1 MKAALGAKETRKVSV
16 ILGRQDSMRTPAPR
30 ISGATH
36 ASHPSSGLI
45 ALAEATSVELPFAM
59 GDVIAG
65 KYQVLKLIGSGGM
78 GYVVSAMHVELGEVV
93 ALKFL
98 RPEALQIPELVERFA
113 REARAAAKI
122 RSEHVAR
129 VFDVGTL
136 PDGVPFIVMEH
147 LAGQDLADVLA
158 QGGPLPIKV
167 AVEYVMQACEAL
179 AAAHAAGVVHRDI
192 KPENLFLTQ
201 HAQGLDFIKILD
213 FGISK
218 VALTPGGKRAFA
230 RTTMPIGSPVYM
242 SPEQIRSSESVDART
257 DIWSLGCVLFELLTG
272 VVAFDEPTLMQL
284 SAAILEQD
292 PIPLRTLVPDAPEE
306 LEAVILRCLEK
317 DVDKRYGNIAE
328 LAIALYQFAP
338 RRSRISAERCY
349 HALKNAGI
357 ECPEFEIQSVYPP
370 SMGDIPV
377 PSSGPGRTTTSLRSS
392 TPARRTASAKAT
404 LPQVAL
410 SNPGITTAAEMASL
424 RPTKKYKLMGLIAL
438 VAVAACGSLLALRA
452 HPDLL
457 GGSPSA
463 TQAAHSPDSRAAGFG
478 AAVPKTEAKAGSV
491 AAPIDLDAL
500 SPEASPPGT
509 PAAASSHA
517 QHPSNSATSH
527 RAIAPAAINRG
538 AGAPRKHA
546 SDDELD
552 VGY

>member
-1 MKAALGAKETRKVSV
+1 MKAALDAKETRRVSV

-36 ASHPSSGLI
+36 ASHPSSGMV

-59 GDVIAG
+59 GEVIAG
-65 KYQVLKLIGSGGM
+65 KYEVLKLIGSGGM

-136 PDGVPFIVMEH
+136 PDGVPFIVMEY

-158 QGGPLPIKV
+158 HGGPLPIKV

-284 SAAILEQD
+284 SAAILEHD

-306 LEAVILRCLEK
+306 LEAVLLKCLEK
-317 DVDKRYGNIAE
+317 DVDQRYGNIAE
-328 LAIALYQFAP
+328 LAIALYPFAP

-357 ECPEFEIQSVYPP
+357 DCPEFEIQSVYPP
-370 SMGDIPV
+370 SMGDMPV
-377 PSSGPGRTTTSLRSS
+377 PSSGSPGRSTTSLRSS
-392 TPARRTASAKAT
+392 TPARRTATAKAT
-404 LPQVAL
+404 MPQAL
-410 SNPGITTAAEMASL
+410 ISTPAQVTAEELESL
-424 RPTKKYKLMGLIAL
+424 RPTKKYKLAGLVAL
-438 VAVAACGSLLALRA
+438 IAVAACGSFLALRA

-457 GGSPSA
+457 GASPSA
-463 TQAAHSPDSRAAGFG
+463 AQAAHGTQSTSAAFG
-478 AAVPKTEAKAGSV
+478 AAVPRVEVKPGSV

-500 SPEASPPGT
+500 PIEPSSSS
-509 PAAASSHA
+509 AAASHA
-517 QHPSNSATSH
+517 QHPSNAAAQH
-527 RAIAPAAINRG
+527 RAIAPPVVAKGAA
-538 AGAPRKHA
+538 APHKHA
-546 SDDELD
+546 GDDELD

>member
-1 MKAALGAKETRKVSV
+1 
-16 ILGRQDSMRTPAPR
+16 MRTPAPR

-36 ASHPSSGLI
+36 ASHPSSGMV

-59 GDVIAG
+59 GEVIAG
-65 KYQVLKLIGSGGM
+65 KYEVLKLIGSGGM

-136 PDGVPFIVMEH
+136 PDGIPFIVMEY

-158 QGGPLPIKV
+158 HGGPLPIKV

-284 SAAILEQD
+284 SAAILEHD

-306 LEAVILRCLEK
+306 LEAVLLKCLEK

-328 LAIALYQFAP
+328 LAIALYPFAP

-377 PSSGPGRTTTSLRSS
+377 PSSGPALRSTTSARSS
-392 TPARRTASAKAT
+392 TPARRTSSAKAT
-404 LPQVAL
+404 MPQVRISTPAQ
-410 SNPGITTAAEMASL
+410 ITADELESL
-424 RPTKKYKLMGLIAL
+424 RPTKKYKLMGLVAL
-438 VAVAACGSLLALRA
+438 VAVTAGGSFLALRA
-452 HPDLL
+452 RPDLL
-457 GGSPSA
+457 GSPASA
-463 TQAAHSPDSRAAGFG
+463 TQGAHSPLSTSAAFG
-478 AAVPKTEAKAGSV
+478 AAVPKTEVKVGSV

-500 SPEASPPGT
+500 PVEPT
-509 PAAASSHA
+509 PSAASSHA
-517 QHPSNSATSH
+517 QHPGNVATSH
-527 RAIAPAAINRG
+527 RAAAPPTTAKG
-538 AGAPRKHA
+538 ALGPHKHA
-546 SDDELD
+546 GDDELD